1 MSFILDALR
10 KSENERQQSAVPG
23 ISDVPT
29 VVHDARVPKWVLGI
43 IATLSAGILVLGW
56 AWWQSSGEGNVANV
70 RPSGVLPRTQTL
82 PPANTTG
89 TVRNLAREPG
99 AGTAS
104 VSQQTT
110 VAPVIQPAPEPDTAT
125 MVFGPPTMM
134 ELLAAGT
141 VLPEMTLELHVYSGT
156 PAQRFVR
163 INSASY
169 RAGEILS
176 EGPRVVSITEE
187 GVILDSRGQEFLL
200 SAD

>member
-23 ISDVPT
+23 ISDVPA
-29 VVHDARVPKWVLGI
+29 VVHDARVPKWVLGV

-56 AWWQSSGEGNVANV
+56 AWWQSSGESNVANV
-70 RPSGVLPRTQTL
+70 RPSGVLPQAQTI
-82 PPANTTG
+82 PPANTAG

-104 VSQQTT
+104 ASQQTT
-110 VAPVIQPAPEPDTAT
+110 TAPVTPPAPESNFAT
-125 MVFGPPTMM
+125 VAFGPPTMM
-134 ELLAAGT
+134 ELLATGT
-141 VLPEMTLELHVYSGT
+141 VLPQMTLELHVYSRT

-169 RAGEILS
+169 REGDVLS
-176 EGPRVVSITEE
+176 EGPRVVSITQE
-187 GVILDSRGQEFLL
+187 GVILDYQGQEFLL